1 MILLVDIGNTQTVYG
16 VHDGT
21 CLQQS
26 WRQATD
32 SRRTVDEHRAFLRP
46 IFEDAEIH
54 PRSVRG
60 ICIASVVPEA
70 LGAAQQALEML
81 TRCSAMVVGPGL
93 KTGVPI
99 RVDNPREVGADRIV
113 NVAGAWNRHRCA
125 LIVVDFGTA
134 TTFDVIDRDGA
145 YRGGAI
151 APGLQTSLDAL
162 VRRTAKLRQ
171 VEICAPPQVT
181 GRTTEQAMQSGLFYG
196 YAGLVEGLVQQLKN
210 ENPEVERVLATGGLA
225 STLHPVVPAI
235 HEVVEDLTLHG
246 LWCIYNRN
254 EHEIND

>member
-16 VHDGT
+16 VHHGGR
-21 CLQQS
+21 LQQS
-26 WRQATD
+26 WRQATET
-32 SRRTVDEHRAFLRP
+32 RRTVDEHRAFLRP
-46 IFEDAEIH
+46 IFADSGLQPEA
-54 PRSVRG
+54 VQG

-70 LGAAQQALEML
+70 LPATQQAIEML
-81 TRCSAMVVGPGL
+81 TGCDALVVGPGL

-99 RVDNPREVGADRIV
+99 RVENPREVGADRIV
-113 NVAGAWNRHRCA
+113 NVAGAWNLHQCS

-134 TTFDVIDRDGA
+134 TTFDVIDREGA

-196 YAGLVEGLVQQLKN
+196 YAGLVEGLVQQLRS
-210 ENPEVERVLATGGLA
+210 ENPDVERVLATGGLA
-225 STLHPVVPAI
+225 KVLQPVVPAI

-246 LWCIYNRN
+246 LWCIFNRN
-254 EHEIND
+254 ESDE